1 MATFV
6 ISPMDDHG
14 HVNPTLRIARVLRS
28 RGHRVVYCGIPDLET
43 LVAPEGFE
51 FLPVLEELCP
61 KGFQAEM
68 LARASELRGLKL
80 LRFAREVQRHE
91 DRYHAALLAGAFD
104 KPFAQLRPDLLL
116 CDVLLPEPP
125 LAAHGAGVPW
135 LLLNTTLPLRQ
146 EAGQPPLTSPLLPDG
161 GVASRVQLRLAWWR
175 ATYRHRLGLW
185 FRSRPVS
192 HLLRLARHHGFPR
205 ERLDFDGITLKP
217 WGPELVLCPREFA
230 ELTPPRGATRGEY
243 LYAGPSVDL
252 ERQEPDFPWERL
264 RDGRPLVLVYLGTL
278 PYVTDLDA
286 RLFRA
291 VRDAAAL
298 RPGWQ
303 FVLCVGRKLDPA
315 AFDGGAPNV
324 IAVRRAPVVSLLR
337 RAAAMI
343 THGGFNSVK
352 ECISL
357 EVPMVVLPIQYDQPG
372 ISARVVHHGLGV
384 RAAPA
389 SVTPRTL
396 LRLLDEVVTVPR
408 YRENLRRLRAR
419 FEEAEQQRPAADV
432 IEDFLHHPRRPA
444 ARSAGPLSPSVPT
457 ARALP

>member
-6 ISPMDDHG
+6 LSPLDDHG
-14 HVNPTLRIARVLRS
+14 HVNPTFGIARTLRS

-43 LVAPEGFE
+43 LVEPEGFE

-80 LRFAREVQRHE
+80 LRFLREVQRHE
-91 DRYHAALLAGAFD
+91 DRYHAAVLAGAFD
-104 KPFAQLRPDLLL
+104 KPFALLRPDLLL

-125 LAAHGAGVPW
+125 LAAYGAGVPC

-146 EAGQPPLTSPLLPDG
+146 EAGQPPLTSPLVPDEG
-161 GVASRVQLRLAWWR
+161 AVSRVRLRLAWWR
-175 ATYRHRLGLW
+175 ATYRHRLGRW
-185 FRSRPVS
+185 FRSRSVT

-205 ERLDFDGITLKP
+205 ERLDFDGITIKP

-230 ELTPPRGATRGEY
+230 ELTPARGKLRGEY

-264 RDGRPLVLVYLGTL
+264 RDGRPLVLAYLGTL

-291 VRDAAAL
+291 VRDAAAR
-298 RPGWQ
+298 RPDWQ
-303 FVLCVGRKLDPA
+303 FVLGVGRKLDPA
-315 AFDGGAPNV
+315 AFDASAPNV

-337 RAAAMI
+337 RATAMI

-372 ISARVVHHGLGV
+372 ISARVVRHGLGV
-384 RAAPA
+384 RASPA
-389 SVTPRTL
+389 SVTAETL
-396 LRLLDEVVTVPR
+396 LSLLDEVVTVPR
-408 YRENLRRLRAR
+408 YRENLRRFRAR
-419 FEEAEQQRPAADV
+419 FEAAERERPAADV
-432 IEDFLHHPRRPA
+432 IEDFLHPSRPA
-444 ARSAGPLSPSVPT
+444 ALSAGAPSPSSVPT

>member
-6 ISPMDDHG
+6 FSPVDDHG
-14 HVNPTLRIARVLRS
+14 HVNPTLRIARALRS
-28 RGHRVVYCGIPDLET
+28 RGHRVVYCGLPDLES
-43 LVAPEGFE
+43 LVGPEGFE

-91 DRYHAALLAGAFD
+91 DRFFAAVLAGAFD

-125 LAAHGAGVPW
+125 LAAHGARVPC

-146 EAGQPPLTSPLLPDG
+146 EVGQPPLTSPLVPDG
-161 GVASRVQLRLAWWR
+161 RLSSRVRLRLAWLR

-185 FRSRPVS
+185 FGSRSIR
-192 HLLRLARHHGFPR
+192 HLLRLARHYGFPR
-205 ERLDFDGITLKP
+205 ERLDFDGITIKP

-230 ELTPPRGATRGEY
+230 ELTPAPVAPRGEY

-252 ERQEPDFPWERL
+252 ERKEPDFPWERL
-264 RDGRPLVLVYLGTL
+264 RDGRPLVLAYLGTI
-278 PYVTDLDA
+278 PYATDLDA

-291 VRDAAAL
+291 VRDAAAR
-298 RPGWQ
+298 RPDWQ
-303 FVLCVGRKLDPA
+303 FVLGVGRKLDPA
-315 AFDGGAPNV
+315 AFDGTAPNV
-324 IAVRRAPVVSLLR
+324 IAVRHAPVVGLLR
-337 RAAAMI
+337 RATAMI

-384 RAAPA
+384 RAEPGG
-389 SVTPRTL
+389 VTPEAL
-396 LRLLDEVVTVPR
+396 LALLDEVVTAPH
-408 YRENLRRLRAR
+408 YRENLRRLRSR
-419 FEEAEQQRPAADV
+419 FDAAEQELPAADV
-432 IEDFLHHPRRPA
+432 IESFLRRHTVA
-444 ARSAGPLSPSVPT
+444 ALSA
-457 ARALP
+457 

>member
-1 MATFV
+1 MGTFV
-6 ISPMDDHG
+6 FSPVDDHG
-14 HVNPTLRIARVLRS
+14 HVNPTLRIARTLRA
-28 RGHRVVYCGIPDLET
+28 RGHRVVYCGLADLET

-80 LRFAREVQRHE
+80 LRFAREVQRYE
-91 DRYHAALLAGAFD
+91 DRFYAAVLAGAFD

-125 LAAHGAGVPW
+125 LAAHGARVPC

-146 EAGQPPLTSPLLPDG
+146 EEGQPPLTSPLVPDG
-161 GVASRVQLRLAWWR
+161 GRVSRVRLRMAWWR

-185 FRSRPVS
+185 FGSRSVS
-192 HLLRLARHHGFPR
+192 HLLRLARHYGFPR
-205 ERLDFDGITLKP
+205 ERIDFDGITLKP

-230 ELTPPRGATRGEY
+230 ELTPPRGTPRGEY

-252 ERQEPDFPWERL
+252 ERQEPAFPWERL
-264 RDGRPLVLVYLGTL
+264 RDGAPLVLAYLGTM
-278 PYVTDLDA
+278 PYATDLDA

-291 VRDAAAL
+291 VRDAAAR
-298 RPGWQ
+298 RPDWQ
-303 FVLCVGRKLDPA
+303 FVLGVGRKLDPA
-315 AFDGGAPNV
+315 AFDGATPNV
-324 IAVRRAPVVSLLR
+324 IAVRHAPVVSLLR
-337 RAAAMI
+337 RATAMI

-384 RAAPA
+384 RAAPGG
-389 SVTPRTL
+389 VTPEAL
-396 LRLLDEVVTVPR
+396 LALLDEVTTVPR
-408 YRENLRRLRAR
+408 YRENLRRFRAR
-419 FEEAEQQRPAADV
+419 FDAAEQELPAADV
-432 IEDFLHHPRRPA
+432 IENFLHRQRPA
-444 ARSAGPLSPSVPT
+444 AMSAGPLPLSATTS
-457 ARALP
+457 RAHP

>member
-1 MATFV
+1 MSTFV
-6 ISPMDDHG
+6 LSPVDDHG
-14 HVNPTLRIARVLRS
+14 HVNPTLRIARTLQS
-28 RGHRVVYCGIPDLET
+28 RGHRVVYCGIPDLEA

-51 FLPVLEELCP
+51 FLPVLEDLCP

-80 LRFAREVQRHE
+80 LRFAREVQHHE
-91 DRYHAALLAGAFD
+91 DRFYAAVLAGAFD
-104 KPFAQLRPDLLL
+104 KPFARLRPDLLL

-125 LAAHGAGVPW
+125 LAAHGAGVPC

-146 EAGQPPLTSPLLPDG
+146 EAGQPPLTSPLIPDD
-161 GVASRVQLRLAWWR
+161 GVVSRVRLRMAWWR

-185 FRSRPVS
+185 LGSRSVR
-192 HLLRLARHHGFPR
+192 HLVRLARHYGFPQ

-230 ELTPPRGATRGEY
+230 ELTPPQGAPRGEY

-264 RDGRPLVLVYLGTL
+264 HAGRPLVLAYLGTL
-278 PYVTDLDA
+278 PYATDLDA
-286 RLFRA
+286 RLFRT
-291 VRDAAAL
+291 VRDAAAR
-298 RPGWQ
+298 RPDWQ
-303 FVLCVGRKLDPA
+303 FVLGVGRKLDPA
-315 AFDGGAPNV
+315 AFDAAAPNV

-337 RAAAMI
+337 RATAMI

-384 RAAPA
+384 RADAA
-389 SVTPRTL
+389 SVTPEAL
-396 LRLLDEVVTVPR
+396 LALLDEAATVPR
-408 YRENLRRLRAR
+408 YRENLRRFRAR
-419 FEEAEQQRPAADV
+419 FEAAEQDLPAADV
-432 IEDFLHHPRRPA
+432 IENFLHHSRPA
-444 ARSAGPLSPSVPT
+444 APFAGPLPSSAST
-457 ARALP
+457 SRAHP